1 MLTGKTFADVEKML
15 LGGGFL
21 MNLRAL
27 WFFMIKL
34 LRDIIADSSIFGLFN
49 NKLIERSEK
58 SILADH

>member
-1 MLTGKTFADVEKML
+1 
-15 LGGGFL
+15 